1 MHRWE
6 EGMNGHI
13 ARNLVFLDSRVTKKK
28 KSKTKPNP
36 NLNPKTKTKQ
46 RPQQTKTK
54 TKQRQ
59 KQTNP
64 SKNQEKEWKILAKIE
79 LCCLDIAKVVDI

>member
-1 MHRWE
+1 MHHWE

-28 KSKTKPNP
+28 KCKTKPNP
-36 NLNPKTKTKQ
+36 NLNPKTKPKQ

-54 TKQRQ
+54 TKT
-59 KQTNP
+59 KTNKP
-64 SKNQEKEWKILAKIE
+64 LKKTRKGMKNISKN
-79 LCCLDIAKVVDI
+79 